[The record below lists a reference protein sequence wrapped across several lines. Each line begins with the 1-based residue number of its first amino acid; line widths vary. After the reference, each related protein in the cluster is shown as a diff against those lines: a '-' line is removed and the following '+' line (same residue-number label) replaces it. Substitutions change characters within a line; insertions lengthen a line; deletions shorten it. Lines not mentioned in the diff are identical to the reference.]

1 MKKVLELL
9 LIGLLMDLILMITAL
24 HLMMELVYMSIV
36 IQREDLIIKITKSF
50 LIMEELRLQAI
61 F

>member
-9 LIGLLMDLILMITAL
+9 LIGLLMDLILMIMVL
-24 HLMMELVYMSIV
+24 HLMMELAYMSIV
-36 IQREDLIIKITKSF
+36 IQREALIIKITKSF